1 MSTLCTAMKFKAVI
15 LTLSERLL
23 RTYCDKN
30 SIFRSEKR
38 QRDKRNQTTR
48 AARDS
53 SNSILTMR
61 CVIHEPG
68 PLNFVFVPNDQVM
81 KSYINTGPLQTQELQ

>member
-1 MSTLCTAMKFKAVI
+1 MSALYNAMKFKAVI

-30 SIFRSEKR
+30 R

-61 CVIHEPG
+61 CVIHELG

-81 KSYINTGPLQTQELQ
+81 KSYWTFANPRIVVKICLYN